1 MAGTTPHPQI
11 STSVSIVRETGA
23 IIDSACTTIMLTEAH
38 YDFKIKVVGSSGYD
52 GKVAWLNYPFT
63 FDPMLGTS
71 NDTMTL
77 RVYCG
82 PLSTTIKEVWPAGT
96 SQIQHVEHNDNNLAS
111 PTRYMLPNFGTE
123 IPACF
128 LTSLTVIDSS
138 GGVADAAQLRLD
150 YKDNTGL
157 DNLMTES
164 LMLQAPV
171 LDGGRYYVVPT
182 DITLE

>member
-1 MAGTTPHPQI
+1 MAGTTPHPSI
-11 STSVSIVRETGA
+11 FTSVSIVRETGA

-82 PLSTTIKEVWPAGT
+82 PLST
-96 SQIQHVEHNDNNLAS
+96 
-111 PTRYMLPNFGTE
+111 E
-123 IPACF
+123 I
-128 LTSLTVIDSS
+128 S
-138 GGVADAAQLRLD
+138 
-150 YKDNTGL
+150 
-157 DNLMTES
+157 
-164 LMLQAPV
+164 
-171 LDGGRYYVVPT
+171 
-182 DITLE
+182 